1 MRLPRKLAGLILALV
16 LLLPLSARPHA
27 QYKPFSVNRYSE
39 VSFNQNGIQVTYL
52 ITVGDLPAQK
62 LRERADDDHDGLLS
76 KTESEPLL
84 TWARGLLARGLII
97 KLDGK
102 VIKTDP
108 GAGKLELV
116 TEKVKLFAPLR
127 IAFQFDIACPPGRHD
142 LVYHDRSRL
151 PSLEQ
156 TELFFREAGWANLTR
171 VSRSPR
177 EPKLAKRMFWN
188 EGKQA
193 EPVMVRFLLFEEH
206 DSKKQ
211 AAASPDQAISQ
222 QNSLI
227 DDSGPL
233 KRALSDDNLGFFGML
248 AVLGLSFLLGALHA
262 LSPGHGKTLVA
273 AYLVGTRGRISHAVL
288 LGLIVTFTH
297 VFSVV
302 VLGLVA
308 LWASEKVLPERLA
321 PWLSLAAG
329 GIVFLMG
336 LWMVFT
342 RRKGHHHHNHHDH
355 DHDHHHDHGHE
366 HDHVQVDRQVKWS
379 ELLIL
384 GISGGMVPCLSATV
398 VLLFA
403 VYLGKIASGLLLILA
418 FSLGLAA
425 TLVVFCILVVR
436 GRKLIERFTKNSKAK
451 KLVEFLPVLSAAA
464 VTVIGLLM
472 IVFAGLDM

>member
-1 MRLPRKLAGLILALV
+1 MPQKLAALSLV
-16 LLLPLSARPHA
+16 AVFLLPLTARAHA
-27 QYKPFSVNRYSE
+27 QYKPFSINRYTE
-39 VSFNQNGIQVTYL
+39 ISFNQNGIRISYL

-62 LRERADDDHDGLLS
+62 LRKRADDDHDGLLS
-76 KTESEPLL
+76 KTEYEPLL
-84 TWARGLLARGLII
+84 TWVRGLIARGLNIR
-97 KLDGK
+97 LDGK
-102 VIKTDP
+102 IIKTDP
-108 GAGKLELV
+108 GPGKLELV
-116 TEKVKLFAPLR
+116 TEKVKLFAPMH

-142 LVYHDRSRL
+142 LVYHDSSRL

-156 TELFFREAGWANLTR
+156 TELFFREAGWASLTR
-171 VSRSPR
+171 SSLSRSG
-177 EPKLAKRMFWN
+177 PKLTRRMFWN

-193 EPVMVRFLLFEEH
+193 EPVMIRFLLFEEH
-206 DSKKQ
+206 DRKQ
-211 AAASPDQAISQ
+211 QPADSPDQTESRLS
-222 QNSLI
+222 SLI
-227 DDSGPL
+227 DDTGPL
-233 KRALSDDNLGFFGML
+233 KRALSDESLGFFGML
-248 AVLGLSFLLGALHA
+248 AVLGLAFLLGSLHA

-273 AYLVGTRGRISHAVL
+273 AYLVGTRGKIRHAVL

-302 VLGLVA
+302 ILGLIA

-342 RRKGHHHHNHHDH
+342 RRKRH
-355 DHDHHHDHGHE
+355 HHHDHQHGDHDHE
-366 HDHVQVDRQVKWS
+366 HDHGHLNREVKWS

-403 VYLGKIASGLLLILA
+403 VYLGKTANGLLLILA

-425 TLVVFCILVVR
+425 TLIILGILVVR

-451 KLVEFLPVLSAAA
+451 KLVEFLPILSATA
-464 VTVIGLLM
+464 VTIIGLLM
-472 IVFAGLDM
+472 VVFAGMDI